1 MELNGIHPATT
12 GQAAQVRAVLDFAAR
27 PISVTA
33 MVWTRWTT
41 AILAAS
47 VMLAGPSHAA
57 RPNPKKAATSG
68 ERVQL
73 THVRR
78 LVLDPGHG
86 GDNLGALGTS
96 GIREKVLCLDVAVA
110 VAAWLR
116 EHSDLEVLLTR
127 DRDVGLELRQRPR
140 LANDWKGD
148 ALISIH
154 ANAQESGE
162 AHGMEVFFL
171 AADASVDAA
180 RQLVEREEGIR
191 AGDGTAQLAWST
203 PGILADL
210 DLAAAHARAETLA
223 LALGDSLRAVR
234 PKARFRGVRQA
245 AFGVLKEAR
254 MPAIVFEIGYL
265 THAVEGPQL
274 TEPEAHVQF
283 AKAILRALQRLDRRM
298 ATETET
304 QVAAKAKKH

>member
-1 MELNGIHPATT
+1 M
-12 GQAAQVRAVLDFAAR
+12 
-27 PISVTA
+27 
-33 MVWTRWTT
+33 
-41 AILAAS
+41 LAAP
-47 VMLAGPSHAA
+47 VHAD
-57 RPNPKKAATSG
+57 RPAPKKSATAS
-68 ERVQL
+68 ERAHL
-73 THVRR
+73 SHVRR

-96 GIREKVLCLDVAVA
+96 GIREKVLCLDVALA

-127 DRDVGLELRQRPR
+127 DRDVPLELRQRPR

-154 ANAQESGE
+154 ANAHEAGE
-162 AHGMEVFFL
+162 AQGMEVFFL

-191 AGDGTAQLAWST
+191 PGDGTAQLAWST

-210 DLAAAHARAETLA
+210 DLAAAHSRAETLA
-223 LALGDSLRAVR
+223 LALGDGLRAVR

-265 THAVEGPQL
+265 THPVEGPQL
-274 TEPEAHVQF
+274 TEPEVHVQF
-283 AKAILRALQRLDRRM
+283 AKAILRAVQRLDRR
-298 ATETET
+298 
-304 QVAAKAKKH
+304 VAAESGAQIAKAKKR